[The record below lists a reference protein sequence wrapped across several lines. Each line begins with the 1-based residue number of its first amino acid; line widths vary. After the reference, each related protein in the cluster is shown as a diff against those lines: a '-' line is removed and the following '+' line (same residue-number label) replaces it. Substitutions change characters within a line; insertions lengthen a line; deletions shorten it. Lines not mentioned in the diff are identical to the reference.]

1 MKMPDKIYIQEGLPG
16 VYGINQ
22 QGGIKCMHA
31 YIRKDIIIA
40 WAIAKLE
47 RHTLKTFQGR
57 MAQELIEKINEL

>member
-1 MKMPDKIYIQEGLPG
+1 MKMPDKLYCWSGVFGNLYISPQKPTVKTEE
-16 VYGINQ
+16 
-22 QGGIKCMHA
+22 

-47 RHTLKTFQGR
+47 GHTLKTFQGR